1 MVAALRGALQLNA
14 SCGWGLVFVCVTS
27 AILFPSTSRAFW
39 PLPLAVRAL
48 IRHGAALDSVITP
61 ARVENS
67 PIRCS
72 VGSNVLHIAA
82 VIGNVTMAKVILE
95 AQVRPHDA
103 AGGSAP

>member
-1 MVAALRGALQLNA
+1 MQLWIGVCLRY
-14 SCGWGLVFVCVTS
+14 F
-27 AILFPSTSRAFW
+27 RH
-39 PLPLAVRAL
+39 PLPIFTRLLTPSLAVRTL

-72 VGSNVLHIAA
+72 VASNVLHIAA